1 MDKTITIF
9 RKYKDGEII
18 ALFPAERWN
27 RHDNT
32 CTSYVHVGQ
41 HGDADYDYVVYR
53 TTLATPE
60 EYADLKSELER
71 IGYDL
76 DIKKKYTRQ

>member
-1 MDKTITIF
+1 MDKTITVF

-18 ALFPAERWN
+18 ALFPAEKWN
-27 RHDNT
+27 RYDNT

-41 HGDADYDYVVYR
+41 HGAADYDSVVSR

-71 IGYDL
+71 IGYEL